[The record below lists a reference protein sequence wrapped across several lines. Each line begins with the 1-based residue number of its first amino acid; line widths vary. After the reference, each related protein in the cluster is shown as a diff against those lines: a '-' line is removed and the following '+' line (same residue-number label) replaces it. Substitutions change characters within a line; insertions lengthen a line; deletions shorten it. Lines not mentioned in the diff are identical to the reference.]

1 MSERVRCRKANR
13 HSFIQSIT
21 SGDKVMYADSVVDG
35 YYSGVGNFS
44 PFVLRDLPIAFGRL
58 RSSIE
63 SFSAEFPF
71 LSIIDLRSSSLSVM
85 NAQLISENATAYSD
99 YVLQAVL
106 SAMNVIALKKGKSL
120 ADGVSVWKGG
130 DG

>member
-1 MSERVRCRKANR
+1 MSERVRCRKATR

-21 SGDKVMYADSVVDG
+21 SGDKVMYAHAVVDG

-85 NAQLISENATAYSD
+85 NAQLISESATAYSD

>member
-1 MSERVRCRKANR
+1 MSERVRCRKATR

-21 SGDKVMYADSVVDG
+21 SGDKVMYAHAVVDG

-44 PFVLRDLPIAFGRL
+44 PFVLRDLPIVFGHL
-58 RSSIE
+58 RSSVE

-85 NAQLISENATAYSD
+85 NAQLISESATAYSD

-120 ADGVSVWKGG
+120 ADGVGALE
-130 DG
+130 

>member
-1 MSERVRCRKANR
+1 
-13 HSFIQSIT
+13 
-21 SGDKVMYADSVVDG
+21 MYAHAVVDG

-44 PFVLRDLPIAFGRL
+44 PFVLRDLPIVFGSL
-58 RSSIE
+58 RSYVE

-85 NAQLISENATAYSD
+85 NAQLISESATAYSD

-120 ADGVSVWKGG
+120 ADGVGALE
-130 DG
+130 

>member
-1 MSERVRCRKANR
+1 MRRRKATR

-21 SGDKVMYADSVVDG
+21 SGDKVMYAHAVVDG

-44 PFVLRDLPIAFGRL
+44 PFVLRDLPIVFGDL

-85 NAQLISENATAYSD
+85 NAQLISESATAYSD

-120 ADGVSVWKGG
+120 ADGVGALEGSEG
-130 DG
+130 

>member
-1 MSERVRCRKANR
+1 
-13 HSFIQSIT
+13 
-21 SGDKVMYADSVVDG
+21 MYADSVVDG

-63 SFSAEFPF
+63 SFSAKFPF

-85 NAQLISENATAYSD
+85 NAQLISESATAYSD

>member
-1 MSERVRCRKANR
+1 MRRRKATR

-21 SGDKVMYADSVVDG
+21 SGDKVMYAHAVVDG

-44 PFVLRDLPIAFGRL
+44 PFVLRDLPIVFGHL
-58 RSSIE
+58 RSSVE

-85 NAQLISENATAYSD
+85 NAQLISESATAYSD

-120 ADGVSVWKGG
+120 ADGVGALE
-130 DG
+130 

>member
-1 MSERVRCRKANR
+1 MRRRKATR

-21 SGDKVMYADSVVDG
+21 SGDKVMYAHAVVDG

-58 RSSIE
+58 RSSVE

-85 NAQLISENATAYSD
+85 NAQLISESATAYSD

>member
-1 MSERVRCRKANR
+1 
-13 HSFIQSIT
+13 
-21 SGDKVMYADSVVDG
+21 
-35 YYSGVGNFS
+35 
-44 PFVLRDLPIAFGRL
+44 
-58 RSSIE
+58 
-63 SFSAEFPF
+63 
-71 LSIIDLRSSSLSVM
+71 M
-85 NAQLISENATAYSD
+85 NAQLISESATAYSD

>member
-1 MSERVRCRKANR
+1 
-13 HSFIQSIT
+13 
-21 SGDKVMYADSVVDG
+21 MYAHAVVDG

-44 PFVLRDLPIAFGRL
+44 PFVLRDLPIVFGDL

-85 NAQLISENATAYSD
+85 NAQLISESATAYSD

-120 ADGVSVWKGG
+120 ADGVGVWKGG

>member
-1 MSERVRCRKANR
+1 MSERVRCRKATR

-21 SGDKVMYADSVVDG
+21 SGDKVMYAHAVVDG

-44 PFVLRDLPIAFGRL
+44 PFVLRDLPIAFGLL
-58 RSSIE
+58 RSSVE

-85 NAQLISENATAYSD
+85 NAQLISESATAYSD

-120 ADGVSVWKGG
+120 ADGVGVWKGG

>member
-1 MSERVRCRKANR
+1 MRRRKATR

-21 SGDKVMYADSVVDG
+21 SGDKVMYAHAVVDG

-63 SFSAEFPF
+63 SFSAKFPF

-85 NAQLISENATAYSD
+85 NAQLISESATAYSD

-120 ADGVSVWKGG
+120 ADGVGALEGSEG
-130 DG
+130 

>member
-1 MSERVRCRKANR
+1 MRRRKATR

-21 SGDKVMYADSVVDG
+21 SGDKVMYAHAVVDG

-44 PFVLRDLPIAFGRL
+44 PFVLRDLPIVFGHL
-58 RSSIE
+58 RSSVE

-120 ADGVSVWKGG
+120 ADGVGALE
-130 DG
+130 

>member
-1 MSERVRCRKANR
+1 MSERVRCRKATR

-21 SGDKVMYADSVVDG
+21 SGDKVMYAHAVVDG

-44 PFVLRDLPIAFGRL
+44 PFVLRDLPIVFGDL

-85 NAQLISENATAYSD
+85 NAQLISESATAYSD

-120 ADGVSVWKGG
+120 ADGVGVWKGG

>member
-1 MSERVRCRKANR
+1 MSERVRCRKATR

-21 SGDKVMYADSVVDG
+21 SGDKVMYAHAVVDG

-44 PFVLRDLPIAFGRL
+44 PFVLRDLPIVFGDL

-85 NAQLISENATAYSD
+85 NAQLISESATAYSD

-120 ADGVSVWKGG
+120 ADGVGVWKGG
-130 DG
+130 EG

>member
-1 MSERVRCRKANR
+1 MRRRKATR

-21 SGDKVMYADSVVDG
+21 SGDKVMYAHAVVDG

-120 ADGVSVWKGG
+120 ADGVGVWKGG

>member
-1 MSERVRCRKANR
+1 MRRRKATR
-13 HSFIQSIT
+13 QSFIQSIT
-21 SGDKVMYADSVVDG
+21 SGDKVMYAHAVVDG

-63 SFSAEFPF
+63 SFSAKFPF

-85 NAQLISENATAYSD
+85 NAQLISESATAYSD

>member
-35 YYSGVGNFS
+35 YYSTVQDYS
-44 PFVLRDLPIAFGRL
+44 PFVLRDLPIAFGDL
-58 RSSIE
+58 RSPIKE
-63 SFSAEFPF
+63 FSAKFPF

-85 NAQLISENATAYSD
+85 NAQLISESATAYSD

-120 ADGVSVWKGG
+120 ADGVGTLEGSEG
-130 DG
+130 

>member
-1 MSERVRCRKANR
+1 MRRRKATR

-21 SGDKVMYADSVVDG
+21 SGDKVMYAHAVVDG

-44 PFVLRDLPIAFGRL
+44 PFVLRDLPIAFGHL
-58 RSSIE
+58 RSSVE

-85 NAQLISENATAYSD
+85 NAQLISESATAYSD

-120 ADGVSVWKGG
+120 ADGVGVWKGG

>member
-1 MSERVRCRKANR
+1 MRRRKATR

-21 SGDKVMYADSVVDG
+21 SGDKVMYAHAVVDG

-44 PFVLRDLPIAFGRL
+44 PFVLRDLPIVFGDL

-85 NAQLISENATAYSD
+85 NAQLISESATAYSD

-120 ADGVSVWKGG
+120 ADGVGVWKGG